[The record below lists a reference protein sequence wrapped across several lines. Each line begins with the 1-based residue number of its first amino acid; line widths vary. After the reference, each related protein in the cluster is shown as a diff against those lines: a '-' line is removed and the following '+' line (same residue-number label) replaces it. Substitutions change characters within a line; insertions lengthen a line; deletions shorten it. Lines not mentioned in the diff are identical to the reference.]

1 MAITL
6 NTNFGIAAPNPIDDR
21 YLSTRTSGGRQLP
34 YSGTSEVFLTLPE
47 SRRYPG
53 LTVLI
58 DTGTTATEWWFREGV
73 ADLDLIPK
81 TIDIDIPQ
89 GDFITGAT
97 NIGYFEGFTG
107 VQRLNIASSISY
119 PFYDGYYNSV
129 YNYYFRGSDQKICI
143 GTPSDGIP
151 KRGYVKDGNTVSWIW
166 NDYAGGAD
174 LKGWIFVNGDVTDL
188 LGTTPSVQVYYN
200 GTTTFP
206 YTASTWTTFCN
217 NGSQANI
224 VATFGSTT
232 TGDTIAIGAR
242 PYAYESSNRLHF
254 RTVISDTPSIINVS
268 DDSTFIRISGATP
281 IFTGANIGSGTGVVL
296 RTPVTGTTLNFR
308 TLRGSG
314 DTIITTVGNEIVIYA
329 GVSGQTS
336 ITGGT
341 NIGFSGGT
349 GIFAGNDNKTMQFRS
364 IVGSGDTVV
373 TQSGDTVVIFT
384 DAGEQTYNLASP
396 SVIPLG
402 GICSGTV
409 LTGKTAFELFEEL
422 LVPELFPNFPFTA
435 PSTTTTLYSGVN
447 VIPNNALYE
456 IGCPI
461 GVITVCSSFSRGAI
475 TPQYCSAS
483 PFRSGNANCYVF
495 TGTDVSGSYA
505 VTGTSMSC
513 NTLSY
518 TILQGSV
525 NTWGTNTCY
534 DAGVQPK
541 GSKGTD
547 FCTPLSAGQTSTSNR
562 TIIGAYPLFGTCVNL
577 TTLTCVHL
585 CNMAT
590 ANCVQITLVPEDGV
604 NKQKFEIPC
613 AWLTSRPLVGVQD
626 YNCLNGCWEY
636 GSGGLCGLNYYCS
649 CSVNKTIQGN
659 SINYAQYS
667 HCCGT
672 RGIACI
678 RLIF

>member
-1 MAITL
+1 MAIIL
-6 NTNFGIAAPNPIDDR
+6 GDNIRISGPLPIDSR
-21 YLSTRTSGGRQLP
+21 YFNNLVP
-34 YSGTSEVFLTLPE
+34 YTGITHVNSVIPE
-47 SRRYPG
+47 AERHIG
-53 LTVLI
+53 LTVVVK
-58 DTGTTATEWWFREGV
+58 TGSTYSEYWYRTGV
-73 ADLDLIPK
+73 TNSSLELKTRDIAIP
-81 TIDIDIPQ
+81 T
-89 GDFITGAT
+89 GSFITGGT
-97 NIGYFEGFTG
+97 NIGYFCGFSG
-107 VQRLNIASSISY
+107 VQILPIDNIADNNYDGNYRSLY
-119 PFYDGYYNSV
+119 NYFYRDTDAVIRTGAPNGCTERRGYYN
-129 YNYYFRGSDQKICI
+129 CL
-143 GTPSDGIP
+143 
-151 KRGYVKDGNTVSWIW
+151 KDKSWIW
-166 NDYAGGAD
+166 NNRVCGSECI
-174 LKGWIFVNGDVTDL
+174 GWIFVDGNVENL
-188 LGTTPSVQVYYN
+188 LGTCPSVATYYPPSA
-200 GTTTFP
+200 P
-206 YTASTWTTFCN
+206 YSAITWTTGSFYN
-217 NGSQANI
+217 NGSNT
-224 VATFGSTT
+224 VVNTVVGSLSTGSTLC
-232 TGDTIAIGAR
+232 IGGR
-242 PYAYESSNRLHF
+242 PLGCAAHNNLHF
-254 RTVISDTPSIINVS
+254 RTVISDTPNLLAVRDDESFIRLSGRTSVLSATNVGTGAEVLS
-268 DDSTFIRISGATP
+268 GQTATELFFRRISG
-281 IFTGANIGSGTGVVL
+281 SGNTQV
-296 RTPVTGTTLNFR
+296 
-308 TLRGSG
+308 
-314 DTIITTVGNEIVIYA
+314 TTVGNSVVIYTSL
-329 GVSGQTS
+329 SGGTTYV
-336 ITGGT
+336 TGAT
-341 NIGFSGGT
+341 NIGSSGGT
-349 GIFAGNDNKTMQFRS
+349 GVFDSKNNVTLQFRNL
-364 IVGSGDTVV
+364 VGSGDTSVSL
-373 TQSGDTVVIFT
+373 SGDSIVIYT
-384 DAGEQTYNLASP
+384 DAGEDTYNLSSP
-396 SVIPLG
+396 AAICVG
-402 GICSGTV
+402 GICVGTP
-409 LTGKTAFELFEEL
+409 LIGKTAFELFEEL

>member
-1 MAITL
+1 LHFRTIMTETPSVISVRDNDAFIYISGKTSLL
-6 NTNFGIAAPNPIDDR
+6 NASNIGTGANV
-21 YLSTRTSGGRQLP
+21 LSGQTETDLYFRRLRGSGNTQVTAVGDSVVIFTSLSGG
-34 YSGTSEVFLTLPE
+34 
-47 SRRYPG
+47 
-53 LTVLI
+53 
-58 DTGTTATEWWFREGV
+58 TTY
-73 ADLDLIPK
+73 
-81 TIDIDIPQ
+81 
-89 GDFITGAT
+89 ITGAT
-97 NIGYFEGFTG
+97 NIG
-107 VQRLNIASSISY
+107 S
-119 PFYDGYYNSV
+119 
-129 YNYYFRGSDQKICI
+129 
-143 GTPSDGIP
+143 
-151 KRGYVKDGNTVSWIW
+151 
-166 NDYAGGAD
+166 
-174 LKGWIFVNGDVTDL
+174 
-188 LGTTPSVQVYYN
+188 
-200 GTTTFP
+200 
-206 YTASTWTTFCN
+206 
-217 NGSQANI
+217 
-224 VATFGSTT
+224 
-232 TGDTIAIGAR
+232 
-242 PYAYESSNRLHF
+242 
-254 RTVISDTPSIINVS
+254 
-268 DDSTFIRISGATP
+268 
-281 IFTGANIGSGTGVVL
+281 
-296 RTPVTGTTLNFR
+296 
-308 TLRGSG
+308 
-314 DTIITTVGNEIVIYA
+314 
-329 GVSGQTS
+329 
-336 ITGGT
+336 
-341 NIGFSGGT
+341 SGGT
-349 GIFAGNDNKTMQFRS
+349 GVFDSRDNVTLQFRNL
-364 IVGSGDTVV
+364 VGSGDTSVSL
-373 TQSGDTVVIFT
+373 SGDSIVIYT
-384 DAGEQTYNLASP
+384 DAGEQTYNLQSP
-396 SVIPLG
+396 SVIPVG
-402 GICSGTV
+402 GICVGTP
-409 LTGKTAFELFEEL
+409 LIGKTAFELFEEL